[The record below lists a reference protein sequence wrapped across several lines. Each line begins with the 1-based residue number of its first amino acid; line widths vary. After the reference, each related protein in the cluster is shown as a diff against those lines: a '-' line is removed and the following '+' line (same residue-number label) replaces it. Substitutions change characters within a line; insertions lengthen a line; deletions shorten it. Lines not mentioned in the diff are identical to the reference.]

1 MSQSESSPVTI
12 RPRKASDVPSLIN
25 ILQDV
30 YDLTKYPVDG
40 PSSFPARFTSPN
52 ALASFV
58 ATYNSTIAGHAEV
71 QDASKHPPGITATLQ
86 PIESYAAFVSL
97 FVDPKIQ
104 GKGIGKR
111 LVEEAVAWGKKEG
124 KRLVLIVLDKDEA
137 AIRMYE
143 RMGWEKG
150 NVYPYM
156 TGDGREYQATM
167 YVSPKL

>member
-1 MSQSESSPVTI
+1 MSSPETVVI
-12 RPRKASDVPSLIN
+12 RPRAPSDVPTLIN

-40 PSSFPARFTSPN
+40 PPSFPARFTSLN

-58 ATYNSTIAGHAEV
+58 ATYNGAIAGHAEI
-71 QDASKHPPGITATLQ
+71 QDASKHPPGITESLQ
-86 PIESYAAFVSL
+86 PISAYAAFVSL
-97 FVDPKIQ
+97 FVDPRTQ

-150 NVYPYM
+150 NVYPYV
-156 TGDGREYQATM
+156 TSDGRKYQATM

>member
-1 MSQSESSPVTI
+1 MSQAESSSVII
-12 RPRKASDVPSLIN
+12 RPREPSDVPTLIN

-58 ATYNSTIAGHAEV
+58 ATYNSTLAGHAEI
-71 QDASKHPPGITATLQ
+71 QDASKHSPGITATLQ

-104 GKGIGKR
+104 GKGVGKR
-111 LVEEAVAWGKKEG
+111 LVQEAVAWGKKEG

-150 NVYPYM
+150 NVYPYK
-156 TGDGREYQATM
+156 TKDGREYQATM